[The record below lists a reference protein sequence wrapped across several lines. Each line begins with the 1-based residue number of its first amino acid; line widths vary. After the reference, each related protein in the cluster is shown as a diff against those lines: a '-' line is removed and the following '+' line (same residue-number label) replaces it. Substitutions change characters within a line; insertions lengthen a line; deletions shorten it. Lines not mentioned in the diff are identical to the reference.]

1 MYTYSQAKTQAVFE
15 AKSQAKIFSI
25 ELPPCRIVI
34 SCDTNGIEEERTWS
48 LNEGGELVQVRLTYR
63 VTRVVSDYIG
73 FVRVG

>member
-1 MYTYSQAKTQAVFE
+1 M
-15 AKSQAKIFSI
+15 
-25 ELPPCRIVI
+25 PPCRIVI